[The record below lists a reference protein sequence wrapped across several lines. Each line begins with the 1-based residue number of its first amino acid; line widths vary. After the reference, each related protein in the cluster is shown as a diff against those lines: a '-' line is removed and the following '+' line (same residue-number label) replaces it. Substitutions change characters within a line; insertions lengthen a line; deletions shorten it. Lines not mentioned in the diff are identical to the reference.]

1 MKKNKKEHTEKRKG
15 NGKVQELKRL
25 YHETIKGKITMSV
38 LAMVS
43 IPLMILGIFTS
54 VLNSHSTNSTLER
67 NMKATVKVA
76 AERVEWEMTS
86 YQKIAEDLG
95 VMARLSSEEVSLEE
109 KQKILDERVKANELT
124 RGNILDKNG
133 ISIFSGEDYSDR
145 EYFKKAMGG
154 ESCVSEPLTSKT
166 TGKTSIIIAAPMWE
180 DGVLGTQVVGVV
192 FLVPEETFLN
202 DIMVSTNVSENGSAY
217 MVDKDGAVIA
227 HKDMELV
234 EKKENSILDAETD
247 PKLKS
252 LAKLEKKMIAG
263 ETGFGMYRYGGM
275 KKIMA
280 YAPVENTNGW
290 SIAITAPLS
299 DFNLETIVGIVLT
312 MVIVVAAIAFSVSIV
327 KKLAENIGTPIR
339 RCAERLEGLARGDLH
354 TPIPQIESRNEIGTL
369 LKASE
374 VLLEEFGEIIGDIK
388 YLLGEMS
395 VNNFDVRSKATDYY
409 VGDFEECRKIWN
421 PKNALRR

>member
-1 MKKNKKEHTEKRKG
+1 
-15 NGKVQELKRL
+15 
-25 YHETIKGKITMSV
+25 
-38 LAMVS
+38 
-43 IPLMILGIFTS
+43 
-54 VLNSHSTNSTLER
+54 
-67 NMKATVKVA
+67 
-76 AERVEWEMTS
+76 
-86 YQKIAEDLG
+86 
-95 VMARLSSEEVSLEE
+95 MARLSSEEVSLEE

-395 VNNFDVRSKATDYY
+395 SGQGEIPD
-409 VGDFEECRKIWN
+409 
-421 PKNALRR
+421 RR

>member
-86 YQKIAEDLG
+86 YQNIAEDLG

-327 KKLAENIGTPIR
+327 KKLA
-339 RCAERLEGLARGDLH
+339 
-354 TPIPQIESRNEIGTL
+354 
-369 LKASE
+369 
-374 VLLEEFGEIIGDIK
+374 
-388 YLLGEMS
+388 
-395 VNNFDVRSKATDYY
+395 
-409 VGDFEECRKIWN
+409 
-421 PKNALRR
+421 